1 VSDGHDSHNHGDT
14 PPVSAGIS
22 PLMKLFLGISILLAV
37 WQGSNVIRASDDA
50 HVWPSSNAAKVVL
63 PPIKP

>member
-1 VSDGHDSHNHGDT
+1 MSDGHDSHQHGDAPT
-14 PPVSAGIS
+14 ASAGIS

-37 WQGSNVIRASDDA
+37 WQGSNVIRSSDDA

-63 PPIKP
+63 PPQK